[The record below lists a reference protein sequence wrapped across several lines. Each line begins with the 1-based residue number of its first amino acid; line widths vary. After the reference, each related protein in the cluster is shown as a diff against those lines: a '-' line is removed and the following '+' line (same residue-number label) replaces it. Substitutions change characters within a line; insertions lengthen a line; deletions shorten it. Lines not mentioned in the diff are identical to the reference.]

1 MGSEEDKPES
11 HMDSP
16 NPKVIAEKPDVDES
30 KRPKVWAPI
39 EPVAFKP
46 APKTQDPPVQEK
58 PQPKVEVAAPK
69 VVRPEVHQKAVEPP
83 KVVEKPRELEKP
95 KEAPKVE
102 KSEPAKE
109 PEPIVPR
116 QEPNTAQASTD
127 PFNMEKLLQD
137 LDSSSTKF
145 HRLEGVSFFEN
156 SKIYRRIAKTPRISW
171 RCSKSHSKT
180 DHCCL

>member
-1 MGSEEDKPES
+1 MGSEEDKPEPR
-11 HMDSP
+11 MDI
-16 NPKVIAEKPDVDES
+16 PKIIAEKSDVDES
-30 KRPKVWAPI
+30 KHPKVWAPI

-46 APKTQDPPVQEK
+46 LKTQDPPVQEK
-58 PQPKVEVAAPK
+58 LQPKLEFAAPK
-69 VVRPEVHQKAVEPP
+69 VVRPELHQKAVEQP

-109 PEPIVPR
+109 PEPILPK

-156 SKIYRRIAKTPRISW
+156 LKIYRRIAKTARISW

-180 DHCCL
+180 DHCCQ

>member
-1 MGSEEDKPES
+1 MGSEEDKPEPR
-11 HMDSP
+11 MDSP
-16 NPKVIAEKPDVDES
+16 KIIDEKPDVDEC
-30 KRPKVWAPI
+30 KHPKVWAPI

-46 APKTQDPPVQEK
+46 LKTQDPPVQEK
-58 PQPKVEVAAPK
+58 LQLKVEVAAPK
-69 VVRPEVHQKAVEPP
+69 VVRPEGHQKAVEQP

-156 SKIYRRIAKTPRISW
+156 SNIYRRIAKTPRISW